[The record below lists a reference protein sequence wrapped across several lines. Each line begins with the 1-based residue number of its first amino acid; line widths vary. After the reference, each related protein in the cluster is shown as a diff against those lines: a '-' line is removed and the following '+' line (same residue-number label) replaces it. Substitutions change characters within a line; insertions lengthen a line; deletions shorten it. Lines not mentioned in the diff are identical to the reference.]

1 MADEINFSDINKFLK
16 DFVASNK
23 EAQSSLSGYLE
34 TQSKLNSQMSELN
47 FKKKLANQL
56 EKEIV
61 ALQKKGGNN
70 LTNLTSAEK
79 KRLSILK
86 EALTTTIEKNKHLE
100 VEVELLKKSVN
111 LTNLMI
117 SSVNTVG
124 SGFKK
129 IGGYLYSQK
138 TDLLDG
144 LKAVRLSEKNMGLLK
159 SQTAGYRDNL
169 YKASL
174 YTSDL
179 GVDVKGLAK
188 IQTSYSDELE
198 RNVLLSQ
205 QQLEAIA
212 KISSATNMS
221 VEAAGAFAAKMD
233 MFGVSA
239 EKSASLVDDITR
251 SSAKMGLNSTKV
263 LGKLENSLKMANKY
277 HFKDGVKSMAEMAK
291 LSAKFK
297 IEMDSIGGM
306 ADKLFDP
313 EGAIEMASQLQVLG
327 GAWSQIADP
336 FNLMF
341 KARNDMAGLQKDVIK
356 AASGVAVFNK
366 KTGEFEIS
374 ALELHRMRSAA
385 EMTGISMDELA
396 ESAKEVAKQGKIKTQ
411 IRGVIDDDLKE
422 FISASGFINDKGK
435 AQITIDGSSVDVGNL
450 SPENLKQ
457 LKKIMEDKTS
467 LKDKVKQAQTF
478 DEKLDNLLTKG
489 KSALLPLIE
498 KIDNTFGPMIDDF
511 TTWLN
516 KEGGLEVLGG
526 AINSVGKIVEKFGG
540 WLKDSPLEKGIALLA
555 GGVALKGLWDFGLWY
570 ANGLA
575 LGKGFNTIA
584 SISDSGSSF
593 SPTGKGG
600 KGGLGGALSDVGK
613 AFGKKGARAGA
624 GKYLMRAGGK
634 LLKGGGAA
642 ALGGLALDG
651 IRASG
656 MVDEGSDWDK
666 GLNVG
671 AKALEW
677 GGTGALLGSV
687 IPGVGTGI
695 GGAVGGV
702 LGAGYGVY
710 DSYFRP
716 QKTNDG
722 IAKPGNGPFT
732 VTDRFGA
739 MAVTNSKDGLVA
751 TPNIG
756 SSKNSTS
763 SSSKE
768 KPIVVSFDKP
778 LEIKGSIQLNGFG
791 KTAEIDLNN
800 PLILRELTK
809 LIQEQLSKNISGGKL
824 SSNPI

>member
-1 MADEINFSDINKFLK
+1 MADDINFSDLNKFLK

-34 TQSKLNSQMSELN
+34 TQTKLNSQLNELN

-56 EKEIV
+56 EKEIL
-61 ALQKKGGNN
+61 ALQRKGGSNLNN
-70 LTNLTSAEK
+70 LTATEK
-79 KRLSILK
+79 KRLSVLK
-86 EALTTTIEKNKHLE
+86 EALDTTIEKNKHLE
-100 VEVELLKKSVN
+100 IEVELLKKSLSVS
-111 LTNLMI
+111 NLMI

-129 IGGYLYSQK
+129 ISGYLYSQK
-138 TDLLDG
+138 TDLLES

-179 GVDVKGLAK
+179 GIDVKGLAK

-205 QQLEAIA
+205 EQLKAISE
-212 KISSATNMS
+212 ISSGTNMS
-221 VEAAGAFAAKMD
+221 VEAAGAFAGKMD

-251 SSAKMGLNSTKV
+251 SSAKMGINSSKV
-263 LGKLENSLKMANKY
+263 LAKLENSLKMANKY
-277 HFKDGVKSMAEMAK
+277 HFKDGVKGMAEMAK
-291 LSAKFK
+291 MSAKFK

-313 EGAIEMASQLQVLG
+313 EGAIEMAGQLQVLG

-356 AASGVAVFNK
+356 AASGVAVFND

-385 EMTGISMDELA
+385 EMTGISMNELA
-396 ESAKEVAKQGKIKTQ
+396 ESAKEVAKQGKIKMQ
-411 IRGVIDDDLKE
+411 IRGGLTDEMKE
-422 FISASGFINDKGK
+422 FVAASAVIGKDGK
-435 AQITIDGSSVDVGNL
+435 ATISIDGKDVDV
-450 SPENLKQ
+450 KQ
-457 LKKIMEDKTS
+457 LGGYTKRLEAIMKDKTT
-467 LKDKVKQAQTF
+467 LEQKAKQAQTF

-498 KIDNTFGPMIDDF
+498 KIDGTFGPMIDNF

-516 KEGGLEVLGG
+516 DEGGLKVIGS
-526 AINSVGKIVEKFGG
+526 AIDSVGKIVGKFGD
-540 WLKDSPLEKGIALLA
+540 WLKDSPLQNALITL
-555 GGVALKGLWDFGLWY
+555 GSGVALKGLWDFGQWY

-584 SISDSGSSF
+584 NIGDSSSLLSSGPGSR
-593 SPTGKGG
+593 
-600 KGGLGGALSDVGK
+600 KGGLGGAMSDVGK
-613 AFGKKGARAGA
+613 AFGRSGARG
-624 GKYLMRAGGK
+624 GTGRYLMRAGGK

-651 IRASG
+651 IRSSG

-687 IPGVGTGI
+687 IPGIGTGI
-695 GGAVGGV
+695 GGAIGGV
-702 LGAGYGVY
+702 LGAGYGAY

-756 SSKNSTS
+756 NSNSKVSSTKD
-763 SSSKE
+763 
-768 KPIVVSFDKP
+768 KPVVVTFDKP

-791 KTAEIDLNN
+791 KTADIDLNN